1 MSLAK
6 QSNFFIKMTKK
17 REINERTEALMRI
30 AVLIVVGILLMIWR
44 YLIYVL
50 VVINWIATL
59 FSGQRL
65 KELAEFSEYWNTE
78 VYKFFRYMTFVSNQR
93 PFPFSSLERI
103 SKFK

>member
-50 VVINWIATL
+50 VVINWIVTL
-59 FSGQRL
+59 FSGRRL